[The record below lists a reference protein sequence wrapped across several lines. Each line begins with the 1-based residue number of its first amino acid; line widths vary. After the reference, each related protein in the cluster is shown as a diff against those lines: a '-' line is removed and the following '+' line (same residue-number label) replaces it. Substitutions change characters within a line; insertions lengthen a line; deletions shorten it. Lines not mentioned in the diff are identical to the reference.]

1 MSKSKESHE
10 NDGNMSLSA
19 HLRELRNRIGV
30 CLVFLMAAMFVG
42 LYFAGDLVQLFLEL
56 GEKYN
61 YEFVYIT
68 PQELLIEYFSLAFVF
83 AVVLTFP
90 IILYQIW
97 AFMTPGMEFR
107 EKVFFLGT
115 FLFGL
120 IFAALGVL
128 FAGKILIPFMLKFL
142 IDLSAGTGVKAN
154 ISVQSYISFLI
165 TIFIIF
171 AVIFELPIVSVILTQ
186 LGILKTAWM
195 KKGRKFVIILIF
207 FVAAVI
213 TPPDVVSQ
221 VMTAI
226 PMLFLYEFSIVLC
239 DLLGKLKH
247 S

>member
-1 MSKSKESHE
+1 MDKSNKSHE
-10 NDGNMSLSA
+10 NDGNMSLSS

-30 CLVFLMAAMFVG
+30 CIVFLMAAMFVG
-42 LYFAGDLVQLFLEL
+42 LYFAGDLVQLFLDF
-56 GEKYN
+56 GAKYN
-61 YEFVYIT
+61 YEFVYLT

-83 AVVLTFP
+83 AVAVTFP

-107 EKVFFLGT
+107 EKLFFLGT

-120 IFAALGVL
+120 VFAALGVF
-128 FAGKILIPFMLKFL
+128 FAGKVLIPFMLKFL
-142 IDLSAGTGVKAN
+142 IDLSAGTDIKAN

-171 AVIFELPIVSVILTQ
+171 AVVFELPIVSVILTQ

-195 KKGRKFVIILIF
+195 KKGRKFVIVLIF
-207 FVAAVI
+207 FVAAII

-226 PMLFLYEFSIVLC
+226 PMILLYEFSIILC
-239 DLLGKLKH
+239 DILGKFRK